1 VNFSILSSHKLR
13 KEVIRMKEVVKK
25 LLTSKKL
32 RTVKALSVLAV
43 VGDVAYG
50 PWA

>member
-1 VNFSILSSHKLR
+1 
-13 KEVIRMKEVVKK
+13 MKEVVKK

-32 RTVKALSVLAV
+32 RSVKTLSVLTITAEI
-43 VGDVAYG
+43 GFG